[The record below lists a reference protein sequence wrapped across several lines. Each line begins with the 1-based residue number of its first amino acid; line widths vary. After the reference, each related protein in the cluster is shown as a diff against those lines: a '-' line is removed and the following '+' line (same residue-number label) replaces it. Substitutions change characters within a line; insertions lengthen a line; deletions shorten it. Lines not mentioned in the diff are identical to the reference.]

1 MLLHFHFK
9 DTSLKISK
17 RKRLRSFIFDIFKR
31 EGVLVQSVDYIF
43 CTDEYLLSIN
53 QTFLKHD
60 DYTDI
65 VTFNFSGNN
74 EPVIGEIYISV
85 ERIKENAK
93 EFKTSLNQE
102 IHRVMFHGVLHLC
115 GYKDKSK
122 VQRLLMRSLEDKY
135 LHLYFA

>member
-60 DYTDI
+60 YYTDI